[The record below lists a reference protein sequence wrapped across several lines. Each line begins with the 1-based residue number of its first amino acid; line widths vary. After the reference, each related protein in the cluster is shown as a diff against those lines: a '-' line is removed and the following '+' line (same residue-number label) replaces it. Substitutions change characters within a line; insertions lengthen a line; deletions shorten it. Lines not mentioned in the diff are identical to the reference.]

1 MRSMIS
7 SICFAVYFGGFI
19 LNLMPAWR
27 KEPRQLGSR
36 MHAAHRRAFRA
47 DRPGTA
53 CCDYEPGTFLYLY
66 KLAHSQSNGR
76 TCASNRALFLFG
88 AAEEPSEPLDRCRDG
103 HGMSCCLE
111 DQKPQLPAPQP
122 PAGAFLLA
130 RLNAGLGDGGR
141 KWRATCKLRLNSARG
156 LFSVQS
162 VLICSG
168 KTPNLSRRYE

>member
-66 KLAHSQSNGR
+66 KLAHSQSNWQTG
-76 TCASNRALFLFG
+76 ASNRAVFLF
-88 AAEEPSEPLDRCRDG
+88 
-103 HGMSCCLE
+103 M
-111 DQKPQLPAPQP
+111 
-122 PAGAFLLA
+122 
-130 RLNAGLGDGGR
+130 GR
-141 KWRATCKLRLNSARG
+141 RRN
-156 LFSVQS
+156 LFSPS
-162 VLICSG
+162 II
-168 KTPNLSRRYE
+168 